1 MLVCIGAAKQ
11 PGGRRIA
18 AELGEP
24 PNAFF
29 SGGCRASDSG
39 SCGASNAIVTCREFL
54 DGFK

>member
-24 PNAFF
+24 PMRF
-29 SGGCRASDSG
+29 SAAVAEPRTLDHAGRLMRSSLAAS
-39 SCGASNAIVTCREFL
+39 F
-54 DGFK
+54 